1 MHYAVNKGGVM
12 LEVRVS
18 VGEVFN
24 YLVGDAVEERSLL
37 LEKFPVSQGASYDAP
52 ENITASFVGR

>member
-1 MHYAVNKGGVM
+1 M